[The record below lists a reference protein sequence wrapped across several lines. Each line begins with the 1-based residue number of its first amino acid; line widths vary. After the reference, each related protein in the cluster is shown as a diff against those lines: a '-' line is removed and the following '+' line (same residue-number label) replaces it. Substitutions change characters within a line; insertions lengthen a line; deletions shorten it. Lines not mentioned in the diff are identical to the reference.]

1 MLKIINMK
9 KLIRINDRIWFG
21 KYKGSRVSDLIR
33 MDSKFILNLTE
44 KFILD
49 KKILDGFEKR
59 KISKFSNDNFGTRPN
74 TDDVF
79 FGQITERRHQ
89 FDEHVLDEYLVEDSD
104 NNTFLNHINDN
115 IMDNDYFV
123 INSHDDK
130 FIFFLRK
137 PILSLNI
144 NSIKDVFNRITAIF
158 FRQYNIDMINNNYP
172 HFYDIF
178 YDLMNYHNYENLDYI
193 QLMGF
198 EIKRIEQ
205 NQFSIMAYKKYN
217 NDIVKNKKIITFN

>member
-9 KLIRINDRIWFG
+9 KLIRINDRMWFG

-59 KISKFSNDNFGTRPN
+59 KISKFSNDNFETRPN

-79 FGQITERRHQ
+79 FGQFTERRHQ
-89 FDEHVLDEYLVEDSD
+89 FDAHVLDD
-104 NNTFLNHINDN
+104 N
-115 IMDNDYFV
+115 MDNDYFV
-123 INSHDDK
+123 INRHDDK

-158 FRQYNIDMINNNYP
+158 FRQYNINMINNNYP

-193 QLMGF
+193 HLIGF

>member
-1 MLKIINMK
+1 MK

-59 KISKFSNDNFGTRPN
+59 KISKFSNDNFGTRLN

-79 FGQITERRHQ
+79 FGQFTERRHQ
-89 FDEHVLDEYLVEDSD
+89 FDA

-123 INSHDDK
+123 INRHDDK

-193 QLMGF
+193 HLMGF
-198 EIKRIEQ
+198 EIERIEQ
-205 NQFSIMAYKKYN
+205 NQFLIMAHKKYN
-217 NDIVKNKKIITFN
+217 NDIVKNKRIITFN

>member
-1 MLKIINMK
+1 MK

-79 FGQITERRHQ
+79 FGQFTERRRQ
-89 FDEHVLDEYLVEDSD
+89 FDDHVLDEHLVEDND
-104 NNTFLNHINDN
+104 NNNTFLDHINDN
-115 IMDNDYFV
+115 NMDNDYFV
-123 INSHDDK
+123 INRHDDK

-193 QLMGF
+193 HLIGF